1 MVAAFFLAALLTFLG
16 AILPAYLLQSQHGHG
31 AGDGIGV
38 LACAEGPLRGF
49 RPDADFIQAV
59 GQGLLPLP
67 FLSNHSHYI
76 PSRAAK

>member
-1 MVAAFFLAALLTFLG
+1 MAAAFFLALLAMLL
-16 AILPAYLLQSQHGHG
+16 AKRLAYLLQSQHGHG
-31 AGDGIGV
+31 TGDGVGV
-38 LACAEGPLRGF
+38 LPCAEGRLRGF

>member
-1 MVAAFFLAALLTFLG
+1 MVAAFFLALLAMRL
-16 AILPAYLLQSQHGHG
+16 AYLLQSQHGHG

-38 LACAEGPLRGF
+38 LACAEGYLQGF

>member
-1 MVAAFFLAALLTFLG
+1 MVAALFLALLAMLL
-16 AILPAYLLQSQHGHG
+16 AMRLAYLLQSQHGHG
-31 AGDGIGV
+31 ARDGIGV
-38 LACAEGPLRGF
+38 LACAEGRLRGF

>member
-1 MVAAFFLAALLTFLG
+1 M
-16 AILPAYLLQSQHGHG
+16 LP
-31 AGDGIGV
+31 
-38 LACAEGPLRGF
+38 CAEGRLRGF

-67 FLSNHSHYI
+67 FLSNQSYYI

>member
-1 MVAAFFLAALLTFLG
+1 M
-16 AILPAYLLQSQHGHG
+16 
-31 AGDGIGV
+31 
-38 LACAEGPLRGF
+38 LACAEGHLRSF

-59 GQGLLPLP
+59 GQGLLQLP